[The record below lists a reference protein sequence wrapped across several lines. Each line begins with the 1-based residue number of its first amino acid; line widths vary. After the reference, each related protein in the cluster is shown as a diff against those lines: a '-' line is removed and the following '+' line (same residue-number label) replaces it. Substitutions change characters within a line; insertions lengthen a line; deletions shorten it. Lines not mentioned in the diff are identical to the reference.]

1 MKTYKE
7 VLSEYIPEESV
18 ETILNWLQ
26 TSNVQL
32 KITRNRS
39 TKLGDY
45 RPPIKHK
52 YHRISVNHDLNKY
65 QFLIT
70 LIHELAHLKTWELYQ
85 RKVKP
90 HGIEWKN
97 KFSEMLEIFMDEKVF
112 PQDVLIVLKKFQKNP
127 GSTVADELLTKK
139 LREYDPGE
147 KIFTLD
153 EIPDNGTFKIYNGL
167 LFKKLEK
174 LRKRYKCKRLDNN
187 RIYLINSLMEVIP
200 VND

>member
-7 VLSEYIPEESV
+7 VLSGYIPEESV
-18 ETILNWLQ
+18 ETVFHWIK

-70 LIHELAHLKTWELYQ
+70 LIHEFAHLKTWELYQ

-90 HGIEWKN
+90 HGVEWKN
-97 KFSEMLEIFMDEKVF
+97 KFSEMLSPFMNENVF
-112 PQDVLIVLKKFQKNP
+112 PSDVLKVLKKFQKNP
-127 GSTVADELLTKK
+127 GSTVADAELRKK
-139 LREYDPGE
+139 LREYDDGE
-147 KIFTLD
+147 SAFTLED
-153 EIPDNGTFKIYNGL
+153 IPEQGTFKIHNGL
-167 LFKKLEK
+167 VFKKIEK

-187 RIYLINSLMEVIP
+187 RIYLVNALMEVVP

>member
-7 VLSEYIPEESV
+7 VLTEYIPEESV
-18 ETILNWLQ
+18 STILNWLE

-32 KITRNRS
+32 KISRNRS

-45 RPPIKHK
+45 RPPISYK
-52 YHRISVNHDLNKY
+52 YHRISINYDLNKY

-70 LIHELAHLKTWELYQ
+70 LIHEFAHLKTWEQYQ

-97 KFSEMLEIFMDEKVF
+97 TFSEMLGEFMNENIFPSDILT
-112 PQDVLIVLKKFQKNP
+112 VLGKFQKNP
-127 GSTVADELLTKK
+127 GSTVADADLTKK
-139 LREYDPGE
+139 LREYDEG
-147 KIFTLD
+147 KSVLTLED
-153 EIPDNGTFKIYNGL
+153 VPDHGLFRIHNGL
-167 LFKKLEK
+167 VFKKIEK

-187 RIYLINSLMEVIP
+187 RIYLVNALMEVVP
-200 VND
+200 VED